1 MKIAKAIV
9 CLLGVALLLSACA
22 GGGPATPTSVPA
34 TPSASGTKFQGMPSA
49 TVDAIYKEVQTAL
62 GVAEMKIAQ
71 EGFTLTLGSN
81 TAIVKAGLEI
91 LPTTSWGQVIIAG
104 GTGVNFS
111 SASDTTQKMA
121 AVLKGLGWTEDMAFA
136 ADGPMGSVR
145 GFRKDKAIAV
155 IEVNWVP
162 ASDVQV
168 DPNQPIEAQNIP
180 ANKQLYTVRLLL
192 AVQPF

>member
-1 MKIAKAIV
+1 MRIGKAIV

-22 GGGPATPTSVPA
+22 GGGPATTTSASP
-34 TPSASGTKFQGMPSA
+34 TPSTSGTKFQGMPSA

-71 EGFTLTLGSN
+71 EGFTLELGAN
-81 TAIVKAGLEI
+81 TAVVKAGLEI
-91 LPTTSWGQVIIAG
+91 LPTTNWGQVFVAG
-104 GTGVNFS
+104 GTGANFA
-111 SASDTTQKMA
+111 SASQTAQKMA
-121 AVLKGLGWTEDMAFA
+121 TVLQGLGWTEDIAFA

-155 IEVNWVP
+155 IDVSWVP

-180 ANKQLYTVRLLL
+180 AAKQIYTVRLLL